1 MVERGLGVYV
11 PKARSTNSLSMA
23 RVCDSC
29 CWSIQLFPRGQCSP
43 VRRALMGLVWID
55 DGKEPRAVQNG
66 VLCELIDAYLAFG
79 STLWEE
85 LR

>member
-55 DGKEPRAVQNG
+55 DGKE
-66 VLCELIDAYLAFG
+66 L
-79 STLWEE
+79 
-85 LR
+85 LRHSRQSKTVCYAS